1 MHILMV
7 GMGDTSRRIVPL
19 LHAKGHHVSG
29 IRRQPRGD
37 EGCLVLAQDIHQPDF
52 SALAPIDWVY
62 VILSPD
68 QMTADSYQR
77 TYVDSVQPLTQ
88 ALQSHPI
95 QRIVFVSSTSVYG
108 QDAGEWVDEHSPT
121 VPTRFN
127 GQLLRQAEQA
137 WQQAWPNRVTV
148 VRPSGIYSAERRRL
162 YRMLEQGN
170 PIAAQ
175 AWTNR
180 IHIDDLAGFLAYL
193 AQIPAIAA
201 CYLASDNCPVPLDEI
216 LTALA
221 QQQGQTARPIDP
233 AAVSGKRI
241 LNAALKHSGY
251 PLKYPSW
258 RDGYMVHSMNE
269 V

>member
-29 IRRQPRGD
+29 MRRQPRGD
-37 EGCLVLAQDIHQPDF
+37 EGCTMLAQDIHQPDF
-52 SALAPIDWVY
+52 STLAPIDWVY
-62 VILSPD
+62 VLLSPD
-68 QMTADSYQR
+68 QMSADSYQR
-77 TYVDSVQPLTQ
+77 TYIDSVQPLTQ

-108 QDAGEWVDEHSPT
+108 QDTGEWVDEQSPT

-137 WQQAWPNRVTV
+137 WQQAWPDRVTV

-162 YRMLEQGN
+162 YRLLEQGK
-170 PIAAQ
+170 PIATQ

-193 AQIPAIAA
+193 PDQPTIASM
-201 CYLASDNCPVPLDEI
+201 YLATDDTPVPLDI
-216 LTALA
+216 LLTALA
-221 QQQGQTARPIDP
+221 QQQGLTTPVLQP
-233 AAVSGKRI
+233 APVSGKRI
-241 LNAALKHSGY
+241 LNTALKHSGY
-251 PLKYPSW
+251 SLKYPTW
-258 RDGYMVHSMNE
+258 QRGYLMG
-269 V
+269 